1 MNCIE
6 PTIAAI
12 IGLPRQVAL
21 LATVAVIFVL
31 FRRDIRERPSVT
43 RALWIPTLWMFF
55 ITSRQPTQW
64 ARIAGIPII
73 GGSMEEG
80 NPLDATVFLL
90 LTLAGLYVLNQR
102 RVSLSEF
109 VQNNQWLTIFLIYCF
124 LAIFWSEFPFVS
136 FKRWI
141 KVIGHPIMVLVIFSE
156 PDLMEAVVRLLKR
169 VAYVVLPVSILW
181 IKYYPELGRSADP
194 WGGAMINAGITVG
207 KNALG
212 CISSVFALVF
222 VWHLLRVR
230 QTEKSNSRRNEIRLI
245 TFLLLMA
252 GWCLWKA
259 HSATSWISLIAAAL
273 VMVFLAFRTLN
284 MRLIGAYA
292 VAAAVVLVIA
302 QLTFDIYGKIVNVSG
317 HESTLESRTRLWEEL
332 LKYEDSPVFG
342 VGFESFWLGDR
353 LDQFHETFRWKPI
366 QAHNGYLEAYLNLGI
381 VGLFILIALILATF
395 YKCRHELLRN
405 FDWGRLR
412 MGLLIAIVVH
422 NWTEAGFVG
431 MGFSFLVF
439 FIITIDYAAFEFA
452 PSPASLEA
460 TPPEEEKELVY
471 TQEKFYMASRRAI

>member
-1 MNCIE
+1 MSFIE
-6 PTIAAI
+6 PTIASI

-21 LATVAVIFVL
+21 LATVTFIFVL
-31 FRRDIRERPSVT
+31 FWRDIRERPNVT

-55 ITSRQPTQW
+55 IASKPPTQW
-64 ARIAGIPII
+64 LRIAGIPII
-73 GGSMEEG
+73 GGSFEEG
-80 NPLDATVFLL
+80 NPLDATVFLA

-156 PDLMEAVVRLLKR
+156 PDPIEAVVRILKR

-181 IKYYPELGRSADP
+181 IKYYPELGRTVDE
-194 WGGAMINAGITVG
+194 WGGPMTNGGITVS

-212 CISSVFALVF
+212 CICLILVLVF
-222 VWHLLRVR
+222 MWHLLHVLR
-230 QTEKSNSRRNEIRLI
+230 TEKSTSRRNELRLI
-245 TFLLLMA
+245 TVLLLMV

-273 VMVFLAFRTLN
+273 VMVFLGFRTLN
-284 MRLIGAYA
+284 IRLIGGYA

-302 QLTFDIYGKIVNVSG
+302 QLTFDIYGKIVDLSG
-317 HESTLESRTRLWEEL
+317 HESTLVGRGRLWEEL
-332 LKYEDSPVFG
+332 LKSQDSPVFG

-353 LDQFHETFRWKPI
+353 LDQFQETFRWKPT
-366 QAHNGYLEAYLNLGI
+366 QAHNGYLETYLNLGI
-381 VGLFILIALILATF
+381 VGLLILIGFILATF

-422 NWTEAGFVG
+422 NWTEAGFKG
-431 MGFSFLVF
+431 LAFPFLVF
-439 FIITIDYAAFEFA
+439 FIIAIDYPAFEFA
-452 PSPASLEA
+452 DSQASLAA
-460 TPPEEEKELVY
+460 TVPEEEPELIY
-471 TQEKFYMASRRAI
+471 SRAKF